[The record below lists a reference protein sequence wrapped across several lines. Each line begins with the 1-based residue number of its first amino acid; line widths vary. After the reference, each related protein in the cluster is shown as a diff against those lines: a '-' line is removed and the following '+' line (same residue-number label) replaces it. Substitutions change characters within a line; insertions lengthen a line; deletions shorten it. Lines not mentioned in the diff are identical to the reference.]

1 VAAGEAGAT
10 LGISYTEIKVRI
22 YRAICFG
29 GVALVVTQT
38 VAPLELVFQ
47 HLWTPSMPCQ
57 DVSPIVASH
66 HGAIAIYEFWAFD
79 RSNWTNGKPAGFQLS
94 WSNGSTQAQA
104 AAQGIST
111 LQSMAI
117 EIGDR
122 HKLSI
127 PCCCLP
133 PAFTPGSVENTAT
146 EMNSGGFVAAAAN
159 ATGLSTMVI
168 AEWVSDNNSSNPY
181 VFLILLPLAA
191 QSAMQAAHPPPPP
204 PVAPSAPRIAP
215 DPE

>member
-1 VAAGEAGAT
+1 
-10 LGISYTEIKVRI
+10 
-22 YRAICFG
+22 
-29 GVALVVTQT
+29 
-38 VAPLELVFQ
+38 
-47 HLWTPSMPCQ
+47 MPCQ

-66 HGAIAIYEFWAFD
+66 HGAIAVYEFWPFD

-94 WSNGSTQAQA
+94 WSNGSAQAQA
-104 AAQGIST
+104 GTQGIST

-122 HKLSI
+122 HKVNI
-127 PCCCLP
+127 PCCCCLP
-133 PAFTPGSVENTAT
+133 PLFTPGSVESTAT

-168 AEWVSDNNSSNPY
+168 TEWVSASDSSNPY

-191 QSAMQAAHPPPPP
+191 ESAMQAAHSPPPPPP
-204 PVAPSAPRIAP
+204 PVAPSAPGIAP
-215 DPE
+215 EQAAPPGTSS

>member
-1 VAAGEAGAT
+1 
-10 LGISYTEIKVRI
+10 
-22 YRAICFG
+22 
-29 GVALVVTQT
+29 
-38 VAPLELVFQ
+38 
-47 HLWTPSMPCQ
+47 MPCQ
-57 DVSPIVASH
+57 NVSPIVASH
-66 HGAIAIYEFWAFD
+66 PGAIAVYEFWAFD

-94 WSNGSTQAQA
+94 WSNGSAQAQA
-104 AAQGIST
+104 GTQGIST

-122 HKLSI
+122 HKVNI
-127 PCCCLP
+127 PCCCCLP
-133 PAFTPGSVENTAT
+133 PAFTPGAVENTAT

-168 AEWVSDNNSSNPY
+168 TEWVSAPDNVANPY

-204 PVAPSAPRIAP
+204 PVALSAPGIAP
-215 DPE
+215 EQAAPPGPTL